1 MEPSMEQFSGLISI
15 LLEHSQ
21 RFFDIWNFQ
30 ILISLAV
37 IGFVLS
43 NEGLVAKDR
52 VRLHITLVFVMIAIF
67 SVFTLSVH
75 HQREVQLWTALE
87 ARVAAAPNQFIPEEI
102 QYLDS
107 LKPTAFVIK
116 GGALVAA
123 DLLVIFVTWLSPRL
137 QRDSTN

>member
-1 MEPSMEQFSGLISI
+1 MEQYSGLISI

-43 NEGLVAKDR
+43 NEGLVAKGQ
-52 VRLHITLVFVMIAIF
+52 VRLYITIVFILIAIF

-87 ARVAAAPNQFIPEEI
+87 ARAAAAPSQFIPEET

-107 LKPTAFVIK
+107 LKPTSFIIK
-116 GGALVAA
+116 GGALVVA
-123 DLLVIFVTWLSPRL
+123 DLIVIAVTWLSPRMKK
-137 QRDSTN
+137 